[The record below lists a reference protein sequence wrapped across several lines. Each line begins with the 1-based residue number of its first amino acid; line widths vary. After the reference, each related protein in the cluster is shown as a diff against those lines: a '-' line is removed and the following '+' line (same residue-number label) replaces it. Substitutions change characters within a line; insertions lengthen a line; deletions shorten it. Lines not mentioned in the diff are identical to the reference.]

1 MTGGIMEQ
9 KTKFIIIGLAGLV
22 LFCLF
27 LFAQAQ
33 NSKQMLLR
41 EMEDLKTENTSLN
54 GKVSKLEDELKANQ
68 NRIKSLQ
75 DDLGKLTDERND
87 LQKRFDAVNKVRE
100 ELVVKL
106 KAKSA
111 AQQKTA
117 VAKLELAPN
126 SDPYWANIL
135 KAKNEMELQLL
146 DIRSNLKTLKI
157 NNEALQ
163 RERSVL
169 QLDIN
174 SLRNEKQDLLRQLDY
189 NQKLLDSMAQEVV
202 RERNDKS
209 RIQESFRVFKNENDL
224 LSRQLKSLN
233 SRKIIL
239 DRRVQ
244 ELQESKA
251 AVDRRLSE
259 MEVML
264 SDRISQIDSLKG
276 RMELGRNG
284 KPAALPLDSKSRES
298 VELPAIVVHSA
309 IGDKRGKDAESTY
322 IGKILAV
329 NQESR
334 FVVIDAGLNAGIK
347 IGDSFNVYRDGQNIG
362 TITVIQSRNDIS
374 ACDIRKEI
382 KPLKIDDGVK

>member
-41 EMEDLKTENTSLN
+41 ELDDSKTENVSLN

-68 NRIKSLQ
+68 NRISSLQ

-87 LQKRFDAVNKVRE
+87 LQKRFEAVNKVRE
-100 ELVVKL
+100 ELIAKL
-106 KAKSA
+106 KVRAV
-111 AQQKTA
+111 QQKAPVVTA
-117 VAKLELAPN
+117 EPAPN
-126 SDPYWANIL
+126 TDPYWASIL

-202 RERNDKS
+202 RERNDKT
-209 RIQESFRVFKNENDL
+209 RIQDSFRTFKSENEV
-224 LSRQLKSLN
+224 LSRQLKGLN
-233 SRKIIL
+233 GRKIIL

-244 ELQESKA
+244 ELQESKS

-276 RMELGRNG
+276 QLEVGRSG

-298 VELPAIVVHSA
+298 VELPAIVVHSSITDRKA
-309 IGDKRGKDAESTY
+309 KDADSTY
-322 IGKILAV
+322 VGKILAV
-329 NQESR
+329 NQDSR
-334 FVVIDAGLNAGIK
+334 FVVIDAGLNAGLK
-347 IGDSFNVYRDGQNIG
+347 IGDSFNVYRAGQNIG
-362 TITVIQSRNDIS
+362 TITVIQARNDIS

>member
-1 MTGGIMEQ
+1 MEQ

-33 NSKQMLLR
+33 NSKQMILR
-41 EMEDLKTENTSLN
+41 ELNDAKTENASLN
-54 GKVSKLEDELKANQ
+54 GKIGKLEDELKANQ
-68 NRIKSLQ
+68 NRITSLQ

-87 LQKRFDAVNKVRE
+87 LQKRFEAVNKVRE
-100 ELVVKL
+100 ELVIKL
-106 KAKSA
+106 KAKAA
-111 AQQKTA
+111 AQQKAA
-117 VAKLELAPN
+117 VAAEPAPN
-126 SDPYWANIL
+126 TDPYWASIL

-163 RERSVL
+163 RERSAL

-209 RIQESFRVFKNENDL
+209 KIQESFRAFKSENEV

-233 SRKIIL
+233 GRKIIL

-244 ELQESKA
+244 DLQDSKA

-309 IGDKRGKDAESTY
+309 IGDKKGKDADSTY
-322 IGKILAV
+322 AAKILAV
-329 NQESR
+329 NQDSR

-347 IGDSFNVYRDGQNIG
+347 IGDSFNVYREGQNIG
-362 TITVIQSRNDIS
+362 TITVIQARNDIS